1 MGFWSDL
8 ADDIKMGIGA
18 KEKDQ
23 DYIDRTAATIAR
35 NEGSAAASNYA
46 AGQADKGFED
56 NYNAPADTSYK
67 VTSGNTLGQIAL
79 DNGTTVAAI
88 ANASGIALSDVNN
101 ISVGQTLTIPGTT
114 SGDTSNVYAG
124 LPQSVFDE
132 KTPTNAVTVD
142 GNYYDQ
148 FGNPHGTKSARDNAD
163 VQYGRQESWNNP
175 SNWII
180 TSNERGDLDK
190 QYIGSEPAPSGGN
203 YTVPSFA
210 AIDSGTSKPGS
221 SLDVVVEGSQAYV
234 TDKAGQKFT
243 NVDSA
248 VSSDAAIDRKV
259 SSYEDPSNYRIDTN
273 QQDDLVRIYV
283 GDEGLPPI
291 SYDTPSWEAVDT
303 AQESASDKDQYYD
316 LTFVDGERKV
326 LDSYGNAFDTPA
338 EATSNDVKIV
348 DRSNPE
354 NYEVVTTNVDG
365 DVEPVAGAGTAI
377 KVGNMITE
385 ARYTGEYGDPI
396 LTRNLVT
403 GDNDFEA
410 PSITEVLNATT
421 YKDTPYSVEYDDESG
436 LMSVFAPDGQR
447 ISSVPGTSVDDNM
460 MRQSLTVLEAGY
472 TPRTVEFEAQVD
484 ALMFGGE
491 MFLDENKDGVPD
503 MEISEEVQA
512 LSPMNFT
519 AAADN
524 KAAFAAASQVGEAP
538 APRTPGNR
546 AGVVVEDPSGRTL
559 GDSATDFAKGI
570 GTGVVNTIASGAK
583 GMGAVQK
590 ADAAAT
596 VEALVQTLTDAGDIK
611 SKYQSVMND
620 LMSDENI
627 ARGLISAMDPVEYL
641 ENFEVEVEVAPGRS
655 VTMNASMLQGR
666 IQNEQQRIINAT
678 EQHNEAMEAA
688 GVIVD
693 ETYWGQLADT
703 IKEKG
708 SDLVGKPGEADSF
721 AYQVGNGFGSAL
733 AFIALSAPAV
743 LAGPAA
749 APALA
754 ATFAATGGALV
765 NAGSMYDEAYAFA
778 KEQGKTDAEADAIA
792 LQGTGYAT
800 LIGTLEGIPV
810 ARALGFVPPQFGSQV
825 AEFFTDI
832 IAEGGQEGLNQT
844 LNNLTAQGIW
854 DPNRGMFDG
863 TVDAAVMGGIVGGA
877 ISGGARMTKSMRDGL
892 KANGYSDTEI
902 AMIEESD
909 GGIVTGEMSPA
920 RIEALLNRGYTIEQI
935 SGVFGN
941 LTGTNTI
948 YAMTD
953 APSLSGSG
961 LPAINMISGSPAGIY
976 NQTVTQSAVDL
987 VNGPAFG
994 DEGFTERLREVA
1006 AENSIAVGDNTFM
1019 PMQVYTELVD
1029 RVNNP
1034 DFKVINPV
1042 EMTIEG
1048 MAANSA
1054 FQDTVIKT
1062 GAGDPAIMYG
1072 NPANNMFSATAPS
1085 PDASPVYLDVKNPF
1099 TIESIGTPKGKE
1111 TLTEVLGS
1119 SRADALI
1126 SEFQQN
1132 GSVTLTGAD
1141 VQKVAESGYDGVI
1154 DNDSGRVYVADNS
1167 SVYSVTDPETTTEE
1181 TVVATKPE
1189 WKTQLD
1195 EAFYLTGSIDMDL
1208 AKQVEQEFGVSPF
1221 EINEHYQ
1228 QITASD
1234 AAWEKRLLGDYLTK
1248 GYIDL
1253 DTMLKAE
1260 EDFGVS
1266 MQDLGNYAEYLDS
1279 DLSVYN
1285 DAMFAD
1291 QIKEVQDLTGSQ
1303 TSLQSE
1309 VTSLT
1314 NELSAV
1320 EADLVEMTK
1329 NRDLDSEAASTAI
1342 AKQEQ
1347 LSGELS
1353 AKKEELAGVE
1363 KTLGETQTALE
1374 AETKTRATAE
1384 QNVTSLTSDLDS
1396 ANSTITDLQSSLDA
1410 ANDKVSTLNTTIEG
1424 LNTEVGTAEAATE
1437 AADKVVT
1444 KLNEDIK
1451 FKDEEIT
1458 GLESDVKAAEDAVL
1472 AKQDELD
1479 TASANAET
1487 SAETIADLNSEIK
1500 ALEDAKTGLDGD
1512 LSTAIGERDSL
1523 QGTLDERT
1531 KERDTLQESLT
1542 SSNTQLEAANK
1553 QLTAANTQVTDLT
1566 TQKEA
1571 FTKEVA
1577 TLTTELGTAN
1587 TNLTAALEASGSS
1600 AALAE
1605 NLNTQLQTA
1614 NSTISSMTTTLNET
1628 MADVTALEKE
1638 IASQKENQTI
1648 SDADLAAAEASLE
1661 AANLEV
1667 QTLSDALTL
1676 EESAKE
1682 SLQKKL
1688 TSAES
1693 DLSKLQESSSKS
1705 IESLGLEVDTA
1716 NATIESL
1723 QGQLTTATNDVS
1735 TLSNQLE
1742 AAQNS
1747 QTATAEQKAALAGQ
1761 LDAAQKEATS
1771 LLSDITKLEGQRD
1784 TLKADLTAAEAT
1796 VGTQDTTITDLTDRL
1811 STANTSI
1818 GTLQEQLTTATNDV
1832 SNLSSQLKAAQN
1844 SQTATAEQKAA
1855 LAGQLDAAQKEATSL
1870 LSDITKL
1877 EGQRDTLKAD
1887 LTAAES
1893 TIGTQETT
1901 IGNQAEAI
1909 TTLTTDL
1916 STANQDIGS
1925 LNQQLGTANE
1935 SVTALEGQLEAA
1947 NNSLTAT
1954 QTEKDTIAANLDTA
1968 RENARALTESLS
1980 ARTKERDNLQVSLND
1995 TKTTLSNTVTLA
2007 NTLQT
2012 NLDASNA
2019 EINTLGNQLDMAQ
2032 ANVNSLKETLTDAT
2046 ALQELTDAE
2055 KLDLQNDLT
2064 ASQNDVQSLTDQLG
2078 SRTTER
2084 NNIEKQLT
2092 ETKAELTAST
2102 TLTET
2107 LQGNLTTAQENILG
2121 LESQLGDSQ
2130 ALQQLTEEQRAAL
2143 EQTLAE
2149 EQVNAASLETQL
2161 GEVTSAFDI
2170 TQTQLDFAQG
2180 ATTYIN
2186 TQLDQNVAEDAL
2198 VADLVTRGYTADNA
2212 QALVNEVQQT
2222 RFEQSELARITDA
2235 RRSAAYVPFG
2245 AGPVGGEE
2253 DEVTYPDYGPPG
2265 TGTVQPQAQAQAQQ
2279 PYQPP
2284 ATAYQPPPTQPVYEA
2299 PRFDPFTRDD
2309 ATPIAGGPAVEL
2321 DQFGQ
2326 PILSFG
2332 STGRP
2337 LGSYVTMPTSAGPFN
2352 PYEMEMPE
2360 APAFNPQQP
2369 VVRPP
2374 FPQQPQPVIN
2384 QGIGGLGRK

>member
-8 ADDIKMGIGA
+8 FSGGGSSSTSSTSSSNDDDDDDKGFIESLIDDVAMGIGA
-18 KEKDQ
+18 KEKTQ

-67 VTSGNTLGQIAL
+67 VSSGNTLGQIAL

-221 SLDVVVEGSQAYV
+221 SLDVVIEGGKAFV
-234 TDKAGQKFT
+234 ADKAGQKFD
-243 NVDSA
+243 NIEEA
-248 VSSDAAIDRKV
+248 AASDIVINRKV
-259 SSYEDPSNYRIDTN
+259 ASYEDPSNYRIDTN
-273 QQDDLVRIYV
+273 QQDDLVRVYV

-291 SYDTPSWEAVDT
+291 SYNTPSWESVDT

-348 DRSNPE
+348 DRLKPE

-377 KVGNMITE
+377 KVGNSITE
-385 ARYTGEYGDPI
+385 ARYTGEYGDP
-396 LTRNLVT
+396 VT
-403 GDNDFEA
+403 TGGAFDS
-410 PSITEVLNATT
+410 PSITEILNATT

-436 LMSVFAPDGQR
+436 FMSVFAPDGQR

-512 LSPMNFT
+512 LSPMGFK

-546 AGVVVEDPSGRTL
+546 AGVVVEDSGTFGSTVKDGFIGL
-559 GDSATDFAKGI
+559 GD
-570 GTGVVNTIASGAK
+570 GVVNSVASGLT
-583 GMGAVQK
+583 GVGALQK
-590 ADAAAT
+590 QQAAAE
-596 VEALVQTLTDAGDIK
+596 VEALAFTLATAGNTLSVYQDA
-611 SKYQSVMND
+611 MND

-641 ENFEVEVEVAPGRS
+641 ENFEVEVQLNPEYDGSLVG
-655 VTMNASMLQGR
+655 TINASMLQGR
-666 IQNEQQRIINAT
+666 IQNEQQRILTAT
-678 EQHNEAMEAA
+678 EEHIEAMKAA
-688 GVIVD
+688 GVPMD
-693 ETYWGQLADT
+693 ATYWGALADT
-703 IKEKG
+703 IREKG
-708 SDLVGKPGEADSF
+708 SELIGDPQNADSGTYKVF
-721 AYQVGNGFGSAL
+721 NGLGSAIT
-733 AFIALSAPAV
+733 FIALSAPAL

-754 ATFAATGGALV
+754 ATLAATGGALV
-765 NAGSMYDEAYAFA
+765 NAGSMYDEAYAFTL
-778 KEQGKTDAEADAIA
+778 KQTDPATGQLYTPEKADAIA

-832 IAEGGQEGLNQT
+832 ITEGGQEGLNNT

-863 TVDAAVMGGIVGGA
+863 TVDAAMLGGIVGGA
-877 ISGGARMTKSMRDGL
+877 ISGGARLSKSMRDGL
-892 KANGYSDTEI
+892 KANGYSDAEI
-902 AMIEESD
+902 DMIETSD
-909 GGIVTGEMSPA
+909 GGIVTGEMSPE
-920 RIEALLNRGYTIEQI
+920 RIGALLDRGYTIEQI

-941 LTGTNTI
+941 LTGTNTVS
-948 YAMTD
+948 AMTD
-953 APSLSGSG
+953 AP
-961 LPAINMISGSPAGIY
+961 
-976 NQTVTQSAVDL
+976 Q
-987 VNGPAFG
+987 
-994 DEGFTERLREVA
+994 
-1006 AENSIAVGDNTFM
+1006 
-1019 PMQVYTELVD
+1019 
-1029 RVNNP
+1029 
-1034 DFKVINPV
+1034 
-1042 EMTIEG
+1042 MTIEG

-1054 FQDTVIKT
+1054 FQDTAIKT

-1132 GSVTLTGAD
+1132 GNVTLTGAD
-1141 VQKVAESGYDGVI
+1141 VKKVAESGYDGVI
-1154 DNDSGRVYVADNS
+1154 DNDSGKVYVADNS

-1291 QIKEVQDLTGSQ
+1291 QIKEVRDLTGSQ

-1374 AETKTRATAE
+1374 AQTGARATAE
-1384 QNVTSLTSDLDS
+1384 QTVTTLTSDLDS
-1396 ANSTITDLQSSLDA
+1396 ANTTITDLQSSLDS
-1410 ANDKVSTLNTTIEG
+1410 ANDKVSTLNTAIEG
-1424 LNTEVGTAEAATE
+1424 LNAEVATAEAAST
-1437 AADKVVT
+1437 AANDVVT
-1444 KLNEDIK
+1444 KLTNDIE
-1451 FKDEEIT
+1451 FKNEEIT
-1458 GLESDVKAAEDAVL
+1458 GLEADVKAAADAVL
-1472 AKQDELD
+1472 VKQGELD

-1531 KERDTLQESLT
+1531 TERDNLQEALT
-1542 SSNTQLEAANK
+1542 SSNTQLETATA

-1566 TQKEA
+1566 TQKETL
-1571 FTKEVA
+1571 TKEVA

-1614 NSTISSMTTTLNET
+1614 NSTISSMTTELNET

-1667 QTLSDALTL
+1667 QTLSDSLGI
-1676 EESAKE
+1676 EEAAKNE
-1682 SLQKKL
+1682 LQKKL

-1693 DLSKLQESSSKS
+1693 DLSNLQESSSES
-1705 IESLGLEVDTA
+1705 IASLGLEVDTA

-1723 QGQLTTATNDVS
+1723 QEQLTTATNDVS
-1735 TLSNQLE
+1735 SLSNQLE

-1747 QTATAEQKAALAGQ
+1747 QTATAEQKAALAEQ
-1761 LDAAQKEATS
+1761 LDAAKKEATS
-1771 LLSDITKLEGQRD
+1771 LLSDITTLEGQRD
-1784 TLKADLTAAEAT
+1784 TLQADLTAA
-1796 VGTQDTTITDLTDRL
+1796 Q
-1811 STANTSI
+1811 
-1818 GTLQEQLTTATNDV
+1818 
-1832 SNLSSQLKAAQN
+1832 
-1844 SQTATAEQKAA
+1844 
-1855 LAGQLDAAQKEATSL
+1855 
-1870 LSDITKL
+1870 
-1877 EGQRDTLKAD
+1877 
-1887 LTAAES
+1887 S

-1968 RENARALTESLS
+1968 RENARALNENLS

-1995 TKTTLSNTVTLA
+1995 TKTTLSNTVKLA

-2012 NLDASNA
+2012 NLDASNV
-2019 EINTLGNQLDMAQ
+2019 EINTLENQLDTAQ
-2032 ANVNSLKETLTDAT
+2032 ANVDSLKETLTDAT

-2064 ASQNDVQSLTDQLG
+2064 TSQNDVQILTDQLG

-2084 NNIEKQLT
+2084 NNIEKQLN

-2149 EQVNAASLETQL
+2149 EQANAASLETQL

-2265 TGTVQPQAQAQAQQ
+2265 TGTVQPQAQAQQ

>member
-1 MGFWSDL
+1 MGFWSDFFSGGSSSSSTSTSSN
-8 ADDIKMGIGA
+8 DDDDKGFIESLIDDVAMGIGA
-18 KEKDQ
+18 KEKTQ
-23 DYIDRTAATIAR
+23 DYIDRTAATIAA
-35 NEGSAAASNYA
+35 NQGSAAASNYA
-46 AGQADKGFED
+46 AGQADNGFED

-273 QQDDLVRIYV
+273 QQDDLVRVYV

-326 LDSYGNAFDTPA
+326 LDSYGNAFDTPT

-385 ARYTGEYGDPI
+385 ARYTGEYGDPV
-396 LTRNLVT
+396 TT
-403 GDNDFEA
+403 GDDTFEA

-519 AAADN
+519 AAAEN

-703 IKEKG
+703 IKKKG

-854 DPNRGMFDG
+854 DPSRGMFDG

-877 ISGGARMTKSMRDGL
+877 ISGGARMTKSMVDGL

-909 GGIVTGEMSPA
+909 GGIVTGEMSPE
-920 RIEALLNRGYTIEQI
+920 RIGALLDRGYTIEQI

-941 LTGTNTI
+941 LTGTNTVS
-948 YAMTD
+948 AMTD
-953 APSLSGSG
+953 AP
-961 LPAINMISGSPAGIY
+961 
-976 NQTVTQSAVDL
+976 QT
-987 VNGPAFG
+987 
-994 DEGFTERLREVA
+994 
-1006 AENSIAVGDNTFM
+1006 
-1019 PMQVYTELVD
+1019 
-1029 RVNNP
+1029 
-1034 DFKVINPV
+1034 
-1042 EMTIEG
+1042 TIEG

-1054 FQDTVIKT
+1054 FPDTVIKT

-1132 GSVTLTGAD
+1132 GNVTLTGAD

-1374 AETKTRATAE
+1374 AETGARATAE
-1384 QNVTSLTSDLDS
+1384 QTVTSLTSDLES
-1396 ANSTITDLQSSLDA
+1396 ANSTITELDTSLGA

-1424 LNTEVGTAEAATE
+1424 LNTEVEVAEAAAL
-1437 AADKVVT
+1437 AAEGVVT
-1444 KLNEDIK
+1444 TLNEDIQ
-1451 FKDEEIT
+1451 FKNEEIT
-1458 GLESDVKAAEDAVL
+1458 GLKADVKAAEDAVL
-1472 AKQDELD
+1472 AKQGELD

-1500 ALEDAKTGLDGD
+1500 ALEDAKTELDGD

-1531 KERDTLQESLT
+1531 TERDNLQESLT
-1542 SSNTQLEAANK
+1542 SSNTQLETATA

-1566 TQKEA
+1566 SQKESL
-1571 FTKEVA
+1571 TKEVA
-1577 TLTTELGTAN
+1577 TLTT
-1587 TNLTAALEASGSS
+1587 NLSE
-1600 AALAE
+1600 
-1605 NLNTQLQTA
+1605 
-1614 NSTISSMTTTLNET
+1614 
-1628 MADVTALEKE
+1628 
-1638 IASQKENQTI
+1638 
-1648 SDADLAAAEASLE
+1648 
-1661 AANLEV
+1661 
-1667 QTLSDALTL
+1667 
-1676 EESAKE
+1676 
-1682 SLQKKL
+1682 
-1688 TSAES
+1688 
-1693 DLSKLQESSSKS
+1693 
-1705 IESLGLEVDTA
+1705 
-1716 NATIESL
+1716 
-1723 QGQLTTATNDVS
+1723 
-1735 TLSNQLE
+1735 
-1742 AAQNS
+1742 
-1747 QTATAEQKAALAGQ
+1747 
-1761 LDAAQKEATS
+1761 
-1771 LLSDITKLEGQRD
+1771 
-1784 TLKADLTAAEAT
+1784 AEAT
-1796 VGTQDTTITDLTDRL
+1796 V
-1811 STANTSI
+1811 
-1818 GTLQEQLTTATNDV
+1818 
-1832 SNLSSQLKAAQN
+1832 
-1844 SQTATAEQKAA
+1844 
-1855 LAGQLDAAQKEATSL
+1855 
-1870 LSDITKL
+1870 
-1877 EGQRDTLKAD
+1877 
-1887 LTAAES
+1887 
-1893 TIGTQETT
+1893 GTQETT

-1916 STANQDIGS
+1916 GAANQDIGS
-1925 LNQQLGTANE
+1925 LNEQLGTANA

-1980 ARTKERDNLQVSLND
+1980 ARTRERDNLQVSLND

-2012 NLDASNA
+2012 NLDASKI
-2019 EINTLGNQLDMAQ
+2019 EIGNLETQLDTAQ
-2032 ANVNSLKETLTDAT
+2032 ANVDSLKETLTDAT
-2046 ALQELTDAE
+2046 ALQELTEGE
-2055 KLDLQNDLT
+2055 KLALQDDLT
-2064 ASQNDVQSLTDQLG
+2064 ASQNDVAALTDQLG

-2084 NNIEKQLT
+2084 NNIEKQLN
-2092 ETKAELTAST
+2092 ETKAELTATT

-2107 LQGNLTTAQENILG
+2107 LQGSLETSQANILG

-2149 EQVNAASLETQL
+2149 EQANAASLETQL

-2180 ATTYIN
+2180 ATTYVN

>member
-1 MGFWSDL
+1 MGWLSDL
-8 ADDIKMGIGA
+8 FESVANDIAMGTGA

-67 VTSGNTLGQIAL
+67 VSSGNTLGQIAL

-221 SLDVVVEGSQAYV
+221 SLDVVIEGGKAFV
-234 TDKAGQKFT
+234 ADKAGQKFD
-243 NVDSA
+243 NIEEA
-248 VSSDAAIDRKV
+248 AASDIVINRKV
-259 SSYEDPSNYRIDTN
+259 ASYEDPSNYRIDTN

-291 SYDTPSWEAVDT
+291 SYSTPSWESVDT

-403 GDNDFEA
+403 GSNVFEA

-447 ISSVPGTSVDDNM
+447 ISSVPGTSVDDDM

-546 AGVVVEDPSGRTL
+546 AGVVIEDPSGRTL

-570 GTGVVNTIASGAK
+570 GTGVVNTIASGAT

-678 EQHNEAMEAA
+678 EQHNAAMEAA
-688 GVIVD
+688 GITVD

-708 SDLVGKPGEADSF
+708 SELVGKPGAEDSF

-765 NAGSMYDEAYAFA
+765 NAGSMYDEAYAFTL
-778 KEQGKTDAEADAIA
+778 KQTDPATGQLYTPEKADAIA

-877 ISGGARMTKSMRDGL
+877 ISGGARMTKSMVDGL

-909 GGIVTGEMSPA
+909 GGIVTGEMSPE
-920 RIEALLNRGYTIEQI
+920 RIGALLDRGYTIEQI

-948 YAMTD
+948 NAMTD
-953 APSLSGSG
+953 AP
-961 LPAINMISGSPAGIY
+961 
-976 NQTVTQSAVDL
+976 Q
-987 VNGPAFG
+987 
-994 DEGFTERLREVA
+994 
-1006 AENSIAVGDNTFM
+1006 
-1019 PMQVYTELVD
+1019 
-1029 RVNNP
+1029 
-1034 DFKVINPV
+1034 
-1042 EMTIEG
+1042 MTIEG

-1062 GAGDPAIMYG
+1062 GAGDPAIMYRDRG
-1072 NPANNMFSATAPS
+1072 AITFSANPS
-1085 PDASPVYLDVKNPF
+1085 KDAVPVYLDVQNPL

-1132 GSVTLTGAD
+1132 GNVTLTGAD

-1154 DNDSGRVYVADNS
+1154 DNDSGKVYVADNS

-1291 QIKEVQDLTGSQ
+1291 QIKEVRDLTGSQ

-1320 EADLVEMTK
+1320 EADLIEMTS
-1329 NRDLDSEAASTAI
+1329 NRDLDSEAAATAI

-1384 QNVTSLTSDLDS
+1384 QNVTSLTSDLGS
-1396 ANSTITDLQSSLDA
+1396 ANSTITDLQSSLDS
-1410 ANDKVSTLNTTIEG
+1410 ANDKVSTLNSTIEG
-1424 LNTEVGTAEAATE
+1424 LNTDVGTAEAATE

-1451 FKDEEIT
+1451 FKNEEIT
-1458 GLESDVKAAEDAVL
+1458 GLAADVKAAEDAVL

-1479 TASANAET
+1479 TASASVET
-1487 SAETIADLNSEIK
+1487 SAETITSLNSEIK

-1566 TQKEA
+1566 SQKEVL
-1571 FTKEVA
+1571 TKEVA

-1614 NSTISSMTTTLNET
+1614 NSTISSMTTELNET

-1667 QTLSDALTL
+1667 QTLSDSLGI
-1676 EESAKE
+1676 EEAAKNE
-1682 SLQKKL
+1682 LQKKL

-1693 DLSKLQESSSKS
+1693 DLSNLQKSSSKS

-1735 TLSNQLE
+1735 SLSNQLE

-1784 TLKADLTAAEAT
+1784 TLKADLTAA
-1796 VGTQDTTITDLTDRL
+1796 Q
-1811 STANTSI
+1811 
-1818 GTLQEQLTTATNDV
+1818 
-1832 SNLSSQLKAAQN
+1832 
-1844 SQTATAEQKAA
+1844 
-1855 LAGQLDAAQKEATSL
+1855 
-1870 LSDITKL
+1870 
-1877 EGQRDTLKAD
+1877 
-1887 LTAAES
+1887 S

-1916 STANQDIGS
+1916 GAANQDVSS
-1925 LNQQLGTANE
+1925 LTGQLGTAKE

-1968 RENARALTESLS
+1968 RENARALTQSLS

-1995 TKTTLSNTVTLA
+1995 TKTKLSNTVTLA

-2019 EINTLGNQLDMAQ
+2019 EINTLGNQLDTAQ
-2032 ANVNSLKETLTDAT
+2032 ANVDSLKETLTDAT

-2064 ASQNDVQSLTDQLG
+2064 TSQNDVQSLTDQLG

-2084 NNIEKQLT
+2084 NNIEKQLN

-2143 EQTLAE
+2143 EQTLAK
-2149 EQVNAASLETQL
+2149 EQANAASLETQL

-2265 TGTVQPQAQAQAQQ
+2265 TGTVQPQAQAQAQAQQ

>member
-1 MGFWSDL
+1 MKTLLDLLGINPLKPLIAYGGDDSGGGSNDSGGSDDSSSSTSNDDDKGFFESL
-8 ADDIKMGIGA
+8 IDDVAMGIGA
-18 KEKDQ
+18 KEKTQ
-23 DYIDRTAATIAR
+23 DYIDRTAETIAR

-56 NYNAPADTSYK
+56 NYNAPADTSHT
-67 VTSGNTLGQIAL
+67 VSSGDTLGQIAL

-101 ISVGQTLTIPGTT
+101 ISVGQSLTIPGTT

-132 KTPTNAVTVD
+132 KTPDNAVTVD
-142 GNYYDQ
+142 GNFYDQ

-163 VQYGRQESWNNP
+163 VQYGRQESWSNP

-180 TSNERGDLDK
+180 TSNERGELDK

-221 SLDVVVEGSQAYV
+221 SLDVVVEGSKAYV
-234 TDKAGQKFT
+234 TDKAGEKFD
-243 NVDSA
+243 NVEQA
-248 VSSDAAIDRKV
+248 AASDIVIDRKV
-259 SSYEDPSNYRIDTN
+259 ASYEDPSNYRIDTN
-273 QQDDLVRIYV
+273 QQDDLVRVYV

-291 SYDTPSWEAVDT
+291 SYNTPSWEAVDT

-316 LTFVDGERKV
+316 LTFVDGQRKV
-326 LDSYGNAFDTPA
+326 LDSYGNAFDTPT
-338 EATSNDVKIV
+338 EATSNDLKIV
-348 DRSNPE
+348 DHLKPE
-354 NYEVVTTNVDG
+354 SYEVI
-365 DVEPVAGAGTAI
+365 EAGGIANAI
-377 KVGNMITE
+377 
-385 ARYTGEYGDPI
+385 YTGEYGTPDVQAGSAYRFETPS
-396 LTRNLVT
+396 VT
-403 GDNDFEA
+403 D
-410 PSITEVLNATT
+410 VLNATT
-421 YKDTPYSVEYDDESG
+421 YKDKPYRVEYDPEENVTSAFVGDQRLAGQYGTELNDE
-436 LMSVFAPDGQR
+436 LIMSYKKAYD
-447 ISSVPGTSVDDNM
+447 
-460 MRQSLTVLEAGY
+460 AGY
-472 TPRTVEFEAQVD
+472 GIDTPEIEAQVD

-512 LSPMNFT
+512 LSPMNFK
-519 AAADN
+519 ASVDN
-524 KAAFAAASQVGEAP
+524 KAAFAAASQVGSAP

-546 AGVVVEDPSGRTL
+546 AGVVVEDSGTFGSTVKDGFIGF
-559 GDSATDFAKGI
+559 GD
-570 GTGVVNTIASGAK
+570 GVVNSVASGLT
-583 GMGAVQK
+583 GVGALQK
-590 ADAAAT
+590 QQAAAE
-596 VEALVQTLTDAGDIK
+596 VEALAFTLSTAGNTLSVYQDA
-611 SKYQSVMND
+611 MNE

-627 ARGLISAMDPVEYL
+627 ARGLMAADDPVEYL
-641 ENFEVEVEVAPGRS
+641 KNFEVEVQLNPEYDGSLVG
-655 VTMNASMLQGR
+655 TINAAMLQGR
-666 IQNEQQRIINAT
+666 IQNEQQRILTAT
-678 EQHNEAMEAA
+678 EEHIEAMKAA
-688 GVIVD
+688 GVPMD
-693 ETYWGQLADT
+693 ATYWGALADT
-703 IKEKG
+703 VREKG
-708 SDLVGKPGEADSF
+708 SELIGDPQNADSGT
-721 AYQVGNGFGSAL
+721 YKVLNGLGSAIT
-733 AFIALSAPAV
+733 FIGLSAPAL

-765 NAGSMYDEAYAFA
+765 NAGSMYDEAYAFTLS
-778 KEQGKTDAEADAIA
+778 QTDPATGQPYTPEKADAIA

-854 DPNRGMFDG
+854 DPERGMFDG
-863 TVDAAVMGGIVGGA
+863 TVDAAMLGGIVGGA
-877 ISGGARMTKSMRDGL
+877 ISGPARMTKSMVDGL

-902 AMIEESD
+902 DMIEESD
-909 GGIVTGEMSPA
+909 GGIVTGEMSPE
-920 RIEALLNRGYTIEQI
+920 RIGALLDRGYTIEQI

-948 YAMTD
+948 NAMTD
-953 APSLSGSG
+953 AP
-961 LPAINMISGSPAGIY
+961 
-976 NQTVTQSAVDL
+976 Q
-987 VNGPAFG
+987 
-994 DEGFTERLREVA
+994 
-1006 AENSIAVGDNTFM
+1006 
-1019 PMQVYTELVD
+1019 
-1029 RVNNP
+1029 
-1034 DFKVINPV
+1034 
-1042 EMTIEG
+1042 MTIEG
-1048 MAANSA
+1048 LAANSA

-1085 PDASPVYLDVKNPF
+1085 PDALPVYLDVKNPF

-1126 SEFQQN
+1126 SEFRQN
-1132 GSVTLTGAD
+1132 GNVTLTGAD

-1154 DNDSGRVYVADNS
+1154 DNDSGKVYVADNS

-1291 QIKEVQDLTGSQ
+1291 QIKEVQDLTASQ

-1320 EADLVEMTK
+1320 EEDLIEMTS
-1329 NRDLDSEAASTAI
+1329 NRDLDSEAAATAI

-1347 LSGELS
+1347 LSTELA

-1374 AETKTRATAE
+1374 AETGARATAE
-1384 QNVTSLTSDLDS
+1384 QSVISLTSDLES

-1410 ANDKVSTLNTTIEG
+1410 ANGKVSTLNTAIEG
-1424 LNTEVGTAEAATE
+1424 LNAEVATAEAAST
-1437 AADKVVT
+1437 AANDVVS
-1444 KLNEDIK
+1444 KLTNDLQ
-1451 FKDEEIT
+1451 FKNEEIT
-1458 GLESDVKAAEDAVL
+1458 GLEAEVKAAEEAVL
-1472 AKQDELD
+1472 AKQGELD

-1487 SAETIADLNSEIK
+1487 SAETITTLTSEIT
-1500 ALEDAKTGLDGD
+1500 ALEEAKTGLDGD

-1531 KERDTLQESLT
+1531 TERDTLQEALT
-1542 SSNTQLEAANK
+1542 SSNTQLEAATT
-1553 QLTAANTQVTDLT
+1553 QLNAANTQVTDLT

-1571 FTKEVA
+1571 LTKEVA
-1577 TLTTELGTAN
+1577 TLTTDLGAAN
-1587 TNLTAALEASGSS
+1587 TNLTAAQATIGTQDTTITD
-1600 AALAE
+1600 
-1605 NLNTQLQTA
+1605 LNTNIGT
-1614 NSTISSMTTTLNET
+1614 
-1628 MADVTALEKE
+1628 
-1638 IASQKENQTI
+1638 
-1648 SDADLAAAEASLE
+1648 
-1661 AANLEV
+1661 
-1667 QTLSDALTL
+1667 
-1676 EESAKE
+1676 
-1682 SLQKKL
+1682 
-1688 TSAES
+1688 
-1693 DLSKLQESSSKS
+1693 LQE
-1705 IESLGLEVDTA
+1705 
-1716 NATIESL
+1716 
-1723 QGQLTTATNDVS
+1723 QLTTATNEVS

-1742 AAQNS
+1742 AAQTS
-1747 QTATAEQKAALAGQ
+1747 QTATAEQKAALAEQ

-1771 LLSDITKLEGQRD
+1771 LLSDITALEGQRD
-1784 TLKADLTAAEAT
+1784 TLQADLTAA
-1796 VGTQDTTITDLTDRL
+1796 Q
-1811 STANTSI
+1811 
-1818 GTLQEQLTTATNDV
+1818 
-1832 SNLSSQLKAAQN
+1832 
-1844 SQTATAEQKAA
+1844 
-1855 LAGQLDAAQKEATSL
+1855 
-1870 LSDITKL
+1870 
-1877 EGQRDTLKAD
+1877 
-1887 LTAAES
+1887 S
-1893 TIGTQETT
+1893 TIGTQEAT
-1901 IGNQAEAI
+1901 IGNQAETIA
-1909 TTLTTDL
+1909 TLTTDL
-1916 STANQDIGS
+1916 GAANQDIGS
-1925 LNQQLGTANE
+1925 LTEQLGTANE

-1980 ARTKERDNLQVSLND
+1980 DRTKERDNLQVSLND

-2007 NTLQT
+2007 NTLQN

-2019 EINTLGNQLDMAQ
+2019 EITTLETQLDTAQ
-2032 ANVNSLKETLTDAT
+2032 ANVESLTNTLTDAT
-2046 ALQELTDAE
+2046 ALQELTEGE
-2055 KLDLQNDLT
+2055 KLDLQNDLI
-2064 ASQNDVQSLTDQLG
+2064 ASQNDVAALTDTLD

-2084 NNIEKQLT
+2084 DSIQTQLT
-2092 ETKAELTAST
+2092 ETQAELTAST
-2102 TLTET
+2102 QLTET
-2107 LQGNLTTAQENILG
+2107 LQGNLDTAQANILG
-2121 LESQLGDSQ
+2121 LETQLGDSQ

-2149 EQVNAASLETQL
+2149 EQANAASLETQL
-2161 GEVTSAFDI
+2161 GEVSSAFDI

-2180 ATTYIN
+2180 ATTYVN

-2245 AGPVGGEE
+2245 AGPIGEEE

-2265 TGTVQPQAQAQAQQ
+2265 MGAVQPQAQQ
-2279 PYQPP
+2279 PYPQP
-2284 ATAYQPPPTQPVYEA
+2284 AAAYQPPTNQPVYEA
-2299 PRFDPFTRDD
+2299 PRFAPFSRAD

-2332 STGRP
+2332 PSGRP
-2337 LGSYVTMPTSAGPFN
+2337 LGSYVTMPTSAGPFD
-2352 PYEMEMPE
+2352 PYLMEMPE
-2360 APAFNPQQP
+2360 APTFNPQQP